1 MNILKIQYEGEVY
14 KFKRLTSF
22 EVYYILETPINNKK
36 IFFSYDL
43 IFEINKLSMMM
54 ENQYEFKSG
63 YLVSGITYDDYPTS
77 KTKKVLCKSNF
88 PAKSDFDICNI
99 TQKKFIDFCQRNFY
113 LMLSVVNKV
122 NTSNSHINQKL

>member
-43 IFEINKLSMMM
+43 IFQINKMTMMM

-63 YLVSGITYDDYPTS
+63 YIVSGVSYDDYPTS
-77 KTKKVLCKSNF
+77 KTKKVFCKSLF
-88 PAKSDFDICNI
+88 PAKSDFDTCNI

-113 LMLSVVNKV
+113 LMLSVVIKINI
-122 NTSNSHINQKL
+122 SNMNINQKL